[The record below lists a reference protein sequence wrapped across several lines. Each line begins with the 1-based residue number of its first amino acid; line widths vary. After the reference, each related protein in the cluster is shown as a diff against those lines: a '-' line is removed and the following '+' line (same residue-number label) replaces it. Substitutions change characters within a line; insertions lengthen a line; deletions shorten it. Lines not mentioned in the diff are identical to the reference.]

1 MKTIYKCPECAT
13 TITIETEA
21 HDMPES
27 IICPCEQTMPSIGSR
42 LDPQ

>member
-27 IICPCEQTMPSIGSR
+27 IICPCEQIMPSIGAKN
-42 LDPQ
+42 DKK